1 MSTSRPDASADLPAW
16 LQYLE
21 SIHAKAIDLG
31 LDRVRQVA
39 GRLDLSL
46 DGVNFVVGGTNGKGS
61 TCAMLESILLAAG
74 YRVGLYTSPHL
85 IDFNERARINGE
97 IASDAALVQQF
108 EAVEAARGDV
118 SLTYFE
124 FTTLAIL
131 RLFAQSRL
139 DAVGL
144 EVGLGGRLDAVNIVD
159 ADCSIITS
167 IDLDHT
173 DWLGDT
179 REKIG
184 FEKAHI

>member
-74 YRVGLYTSPHL
+74 YRVACTPRPISSISTNVPASTAKSPATRRWCSSSRRSRP
-85 IDFNERARINGE
+85 RA
-97 IASDAALVQQF
+97 AM
-108 EAVEAARGDV
+108 
-118 SLTYFE
+118 
-124 FTTLAIL
+124 
-131 RLFAQSRL
+131 SR
-139 DAVGL
+139 
-144 EVGLGGRLDAVNIVD
+144 
-159 ADCSIITS
+159 
-167 IDLDHT
+167 
-173 DWLGDT
+173 
-179 REKIG
+179 
-184 FEKAHI
+184 